1 MKTQRLLKKEAF
13 MMLNKRNIGLVIG
26 IVFVLGSVAVSV
38 HAQEMRHHG
47 RGGSLFVLMRAAQ
60 LTPDQKTQVHSIMQ
74 ANRSTFRDI
83 FSQLGP
89 LRQKLNSQLFSTGT
103 ADPTLLNQ
111 INSLRGQLEQARLN
125 VFQQVWQLL
134 NSTQQSQ
141 VASVYSQVQA
151 SNAQRRSMWQSLQQ
165 PPTR

>member
-1 MKTQRLLKKEAF
+1 

-26 IVFVLGSVAVSV
+26 IVFVLGSVAVPV

-47 RGGSLFVLMRAAQ
+47 RGGSLFLLMRAAQ

-89 LRQKLNSQLFSTGT
+89 LRQKLVDT
-103 ADPTLLNQ
+103 
-111 INSLRGQLEQARLN
+111 
-125 VFQQVWQLL
+125 
-134 NSTQQSQ
+134 
-141 VASVYSQVQA
+141 
-151 SNAQRRSMWQSLQQ
+151 
-165 PPTR
+165 